1 VKLYEIVLKPE
12 GKFGT
17 PLKGDTFFG
26 HFMWQVV
33 LDKSLLN
40 IPLADA
46 LEAYLEK
53 PFVVFSSAF
62 PKLYANRED
71 YFFLKRPDVPL
82 LFFQTQ
88 DDKLDTVEVIKNRK
102 KQKSK
107 KYIKVKKDLKVFCK
121 AENLLSERDICLL
134 YKESGILENT
144 YNYPEKI
151 EYSFF
156 QMHNKINRLTQ
167 TTGEG
172 FAPFKQKVFCFLPGV
187 ELSLFVLLDEDIL
200 SLDNLLEAL
209 SRIGLM
215 GFGCDASSG
224 LGRFSLGE
232 EQELALPDFS
242 SCQGVYTLSPYV
254 PSDKEKISKAYFQPF
269 TRFGRH
275 GNLLATSN
283 NPFKNPIFM
292 MEEGAVLLLE
302 NALGAPFVGR
312 ALTNLSKVETKTIG
326 QGYSIVFPFY
336 FVSGELNYE
345 S

>member
-1 VKLYEIVLKPE
+1 MKLYEIVLKPE

-134 YKESGILENT
+134 YKESGILE
-144 YNYPEKI
+144 
-151 EYSFF
+151 
-156 QMHNKINRLTQ
+156 
-167 TTGEG
+167 
-172 FAPFKQKVFCFLPGV
+172 
-187 ELSLFVLLDEDIL
+187 
-200 SLDNLLEAL
+200 
-209 SRIGLM
+209 
-215 GFGCDASSG
+215 
-224 LGRFSLGE
+224 
-232 EQELALPDFS
+232 
-242 SCQGVYTLSPYV
+242 TLIIIQR
-254 PSDKEKISKAYFQPF
+254 K
-269 TRFGRH
+269 
-275 GNLLATSN
+275 
-283 NPFKNPIFM
+283 
-292 MEEGAVLLLE
+292 
-302 NALGAPFVGR
+302 
-312 ALTNLSKVETKTIG
+312 
-326 QGYSIVFPFY
+326 
-336 FVSGELNYE
+336 
-345 S
+345 